1 MFLLPPKSSNAGAIF
16 MKAGNIMSK
25 KFLALAA
32 VLLLS
37 VQCAWADPQLW
48 VGHYSAVEM
57 TDGHPDYSS
66 ARFHHMRITVD
77 DHSRTP
83 TQEYLNLKGTFTLHG
98 GTYSSIYN
106 KVCQPF
112 SGTSQT
118 LTLAEDMSLAFTSL

>member
-1 MFLLPPKSSNAGAIF
+1 MFELALRSSNAGASF

-57 TDGHPDYSS
+57 TEGHPDYSS

-83 TQEYLNLKGTFTLHG
+83 TQEYLNLKGTFR
-98 GTYSSIYN
+98 
-106 KVCQPF
+106 
-112 SGTSQT
+112 
-118 LTLAEDMSLAFTSL
+118 FTAAHILPSTTKYVSPSMELRRH